1 MKSIRIILLAIFCI
15 HFCYGQRS
23 LFNQKYLDL
32 AQDFKL
38 NPQKVEQLRSE
49 GKLTIFNQEKHKTK
63 LAADLLNARVGKSK
77 KYDRGFYKGQY
88 KIIAKEEITHHRV
101 RYIFINKNKF
111 EDQET
116 FQKYLKKVRGLVDN
130 TEFKSVAMQY
140 SMDYKKRVGGDSG
153 WFKKGKTH
161 PVFFEEVTRAD
172 VLADEVFEFEIAE
185 NNWYYIAKKTHAKM
199 DILEALVLDT
209 KEK

>member
-1 MKSIRIILLAIFCI
+1 MKDISFVFLAIFFVCMS
-15 HFCYGQRS
+15 YGQRS

-38 NPQKVEQLRSE
+38 DPQKVEELRTE

-63 LAADLLNARVGKSK
+63 LAADLIKSRVGKKK

-88 KIIAKEEITHHRV
+88 KIIAKEEITHYRV
-101 RYIFINKNKF
+101 RYILINKNKF
-111 EDQET
+111 EDQDS
-116 FQKYLKKVRGLVDN
+116 FQKYLKKVRGLVDV

-140 SMDYKKRVGGDSG
+140 SMDYNKRVGGDSG

-161 PVFFEEVTRAD
+161 PVFFQEVTRAD

-185 NNWYYIAKKTHAKM
+185 NNWYYVAKKTHAKM

-209 KEK
+209 KYQ